1 MKPLLPPRWAGAV
14 AAVLVS
20 NLLIHLPLF
29 AAEAANLSKNPST
42 ETTSELPYHSVFKHY
57 QRHTDVAITPWQQSN
72 QVVTER
78 GGWRAYAQEAS
89 VHEAPHDA
97 QAGSGS
103 SHDHTASPPA
113 GSAP

>member
-1 MKPLLPPRWAGAV
+1 MKPLLPLRRAGAM
-14 AAVLVS
+14 AAVLAS

-29 AAEAANLSKNPST
+29 ATEAANPSKNPSA
-42 ETTSELPYHSVFKHY
+42 ESTTELPYHSVFKRY

-78 GGWRAYAQEAS
+78 GGWRAYAQES
-89 VHEAPHDA
+89 TVHEAPHDA
-97 QAGSGS
+97 HAGTGS
-103 SHDHTASPPA
+103 SHDHVASPPA